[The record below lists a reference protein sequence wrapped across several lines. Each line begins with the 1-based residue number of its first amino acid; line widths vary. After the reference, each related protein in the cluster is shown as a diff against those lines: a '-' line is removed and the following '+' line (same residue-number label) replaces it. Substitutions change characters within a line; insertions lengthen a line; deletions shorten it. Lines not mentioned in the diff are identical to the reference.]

1 MNADEG
7 GAAGPPS
14 PGAAPE
20 ADLPVPAS
28 RSRWPKLLAFS
39 VGAGLAALAVRTCIR
54 EQNVLA
60 EALARLLQE
69 PAWRLVLI
77 AGLPLL
83 GLVLT
88 SEVFRLIT
96 QRFGG
101 VERSEMLALISAGTL
116 LNYLPLWPG
125 LVGRLAYHRTINKI
139 PVRSS
144 AVAMIWANV
153 LAAAASFGLLLLVL
167 ACSLVASGDHP
178 LFVVAAAA
186 PVGLL
191 ALAAAYARARPP
203 APDPQVW
210 RLILAL
216 ALRCAELNVW
226 AARYLV
232 CFGLM
237 GVPVSWGGAL
247 AIAGVTGVTSL
258 VPLTGNSLGVREWV
272 VGLAA
277 PLLPAALLQQHGLTT
292 PLALGADLLNRGIEL
307 AIALPCGLIGAA
319 IIARRLRA
327 IRA

>member
-1 MNADEG
+1 VN
-7 GAAGPPS
+7 
-14 PGAAPE
+14 PGAGGTIGQPDPGAEPE
-20 ADLPVPAS
+20 AGALVPVS
-28 RSRWPKLLAFS
+28 RSRWPKLVAFV

-60 EALARLLQE
+60 DALARLLQE
-69 PAWRLVLI
+69 PPTRLLLI
-77 AGLPLL
+77 AALPLL

-96 QRFGG
+96 CRFGR

-125 LVGRLAYHRTINKI
+125 LLGRLAYHRTVNKI
-139 PVRSS
+139 SVRSS

-153 LAAAASFGLLLLVL
+153 LAAVASVSVLLLVL
-167 ACSLVASGDHP
+167 ACSLAVGGDHL

-216 ALRCAELNVW
+216 AIRFAELNVW

-307 AIALPCGLIGAA
+307 TIALPCGLIGAA
-319 IIARRLRA
+319 IIARRLRT
-327 IRA
+327 IQK